1 MQVLPISV
9 VSTNSILLE
18 NFARA
23 DLTRLSTTCQLPRH
37 GLNEDQLQQG
47 KALGYG
53 NFHIKIG
60 YPQLPAYDPALV
72 RAVITFAPEDFT
84 GSTQTRITI

>member
-1 MQVLPISV
+1 
-9 VSTNSILLE
+9 
-18 NFARA
+18 
-23 DLTRLSTTCQLPRH
+23 
-37 GLNEDQLQQG
+37 LNEDQLQQG